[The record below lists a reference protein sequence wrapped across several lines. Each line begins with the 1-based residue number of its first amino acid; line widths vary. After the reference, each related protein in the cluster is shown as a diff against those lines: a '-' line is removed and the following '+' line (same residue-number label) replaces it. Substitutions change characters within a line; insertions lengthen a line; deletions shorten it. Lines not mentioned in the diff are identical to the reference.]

1 MIKKIFLL
9 FVLLA
14 GSYGAH
20 AQKEK
25 SMVDKIIECYEK
37 YFTLKKQGSPERI
50 SETIC
55 PPEPADFYDFFNTAF
70 IDFASLREKEVKS
83 FSFNDNLCSPL
94 KQTLK
99 ITAPYGEIRVDEN
112 GKKRKHLGVDFRLN
126 VGDTVC
132 SVFCG
137 KVRIAK
143 WDNAYGYVVVVR
155 HYNMSETV
163 YAHLDKILV
172 SVDQKV
178 EVGQVIG
185 LGGNTGRSTGSHLHF
200 EIRYKGFPIN
210 PIVKDKFLTHIPL
223 SGN

>member
-1 MIKKIFLL
+1 MTKKVFLL
-9 FVLLA
+9 FALLA
-14 GSYGAH
+14 GSYGAY

-25 SMVDKIIECYEK
+25 SMIDRIIECYED
-37 YFTLKKQGSPERI
+37 YFTLEKQKSPERI
-50 SETIC
+50 SETKC
-55 PPEPADFYDFFNTAF
+55 PPEPADFYNFINTYF
-70 IDFASLREKEVKS
+70 IDFASLREKEIKT
-83 FSFNDNLCSPL
+83 FSFNDKLCSPL
-94 KQTLK
+94 KTLK
-99 ITAPYGEIRVDEN
+99 ITSLYGEIRVDEN
-112 GKKRKHLGVDFRLN
+112 GKKRKHFGVDFRLK

-143 WDNAYGYVVVVR
+143 WDNSYGYVVVVR

-178 EVGQVIG
+178 EVGQVVG
-185 LGGNTGRSTGSHLHF
+185 LGGNTGERSTGPHLHF

-210 PIVKDKFLTHIPL
+210 PIVKDKFLTRI
-223 SGN
+223 SISD